1 VRVGIVVADMPD
13 LNQRLQ
19 LSQLVALQL
28 PQGLA
33 VPARGVVTP
42 LSLSEKEAKMENI
55 RSALLW
61 QRGQEAP

>member
-1 VRVGIVVADMPD
+1 MPD

-28 PQGLA
+28 AQELA
-33 VPARGVVTP
+33 VPAMGVVNP
-42 LSLSEKEAKMENI
+42 PSLLEKEAKTENI

>member
-1 VRVGIVVADMPD
+1 MPD

-19 LSQLVALQL
+19 LPQLAAPQL
-28 PQGLA
+28 AQELP
-33 VPARGVVTP
+33 VPAMGAVSP
-42 LSLSEKEAKMENI
+42 LSLSEKEAKTENI